1 MIDLTP
7 RAIVGELDRY
17 IVGQQEAK
25 KTIAVALCNR
35 ERRRRVSLDV
45 GKGIVPKNILLS
57 GPTGVGKTEIAR
69 RMANIIDAPFLKVDA
84 TKFTE
89 VGYVGRDVESIIH
102 DLVDVS
108 VNKLYQSRLQEM
120 RGNAER
126 KAVERIINYLCR
138 QMNPKGKK
146 QGIKTQKAAVGASP
160 AESPAESVRPRAQT
174 RRRVAEL
181 LQKNELEEQ
190 LIEIEVEVDLEGG
203 GALFSPIR
211 GLEDIEGIL
220 GEFDKNFRQYSVEQR
235 RRTVSVKEARRIL
248 AREEANKLIDFDQ
261 LVEEG
266 AVLSEESA
274 VVFIDEID
282 KLISPRMEMGRDVS
296 GEGVQR
302 DLLPLV
308 EGTTVVTRY
317 GAVNTDHILFVAA
330 GTFSHGKPADLLPE
344 LQSRFPLRVEMDSL
358 REEDLERVLVEPED
372 SLVKQYQA
380 LLDTEGVRLT
390 LAEEGIHEVAR
401 LAALMNEKMQDIG
414 ARRLHAVIEKVLEEI
429 NFTAPERRGEEVIVD
444 AEYVSQRARD
454 LVDSDNAG
462 RYIL

>member
-7 RAIVGELDRY
+7 RAVVGELDRF
-17 IVGQQEAK
+17 IIGQQEAK

-35 ERRRRVSLDV
+35 ERRRRVSVDV
-45 GKGIVPKNILLS
+45 GKRIVPKNILLS

-69 RMANIIDAPFLKVDA
+69 RMADIIDAPFLKVDA

-89 VGYVGRDVESIIH
+89 VGYVGRDVESIVH

-108 VNKLYQSRLQEM
+108 VNKLYQSSLHEM
-120 RGNAER
+120 RGKAER
-126 KAVERIINYLCR
+126 KAVERIINYLCH

-146 QGIKTQKAAVGASP
+146 QSIKTQKAAAGVSPTECP
-160 AESPAESVRPRAQT
+160 AEGARPRAQT

-190 LIEIEVEVDLEGG
+190 LIEIEVETDFEGG
-203 GALFSPIR
+203 GPLFSPIR
-211 GLEDIEGIL
+211 GLDDIEGIL
-220 GEFDKNFRQYSVEQR
+220 GEFDKNLRQYSIEQR

-308 EGTTVVTRY
+308 EGTTVITRY

-372 SLVKQYQA
+372 SLIKQYQA
-380 LLDTEGVRLT
+380 LLETEGVRLT
-390 LAEEGIHEVAR
+390 LAEEGVHEVAH

-414 ARRLHAVIEKVLEEI
+414 ARRLHAVVEKVLEEI
-429 NFTAPERRGEEVIVD
+429 NFTAPERRGDEVVVD

-454 LVDSDNAG
+454 LVDLDNTG